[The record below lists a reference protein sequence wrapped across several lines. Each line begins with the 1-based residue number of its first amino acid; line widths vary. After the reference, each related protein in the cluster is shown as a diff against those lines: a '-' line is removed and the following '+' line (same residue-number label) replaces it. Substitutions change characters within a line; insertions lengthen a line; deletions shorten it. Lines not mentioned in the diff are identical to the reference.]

1 MTKIT
6 EEAFKIACAKN
17 FGRQTDIAT
26 DLGVERAAI
35 TLYIQRHPEMQK
47 HVKEARERLI
57 DMAEKVVQANMA
69 QMNLAGA
76 DRVLNA
82 KWAEDRGWKNV
93 SEVKNVLVDNNK
105 ELLENTSK
113 LTRQEKRKILGVLYG
128 GKKL

>member
-1 MTKIT
+1 
-6 EEAFKIACAKN
+6 
-17 FGRQTDIAT
+17 
-26 DLGVERAAI
+26 
-35 TLYIQRHPEMQK
+35 
-47 HVKEARERLI
+47 
-57 DMAEKVVQANMA
+57 MAEKVVQANMA